1 MKTKKTLKKIEKEQV
16 REKETK
22 EQPLKHFQSN
32 LQSEKVQWRRYA
44 RVQCNPNLAVG
55 LLLDEAADSFQSSLP
70 EQVGQGDPADPENTT
85 VDESLAKSR
94 QNKSKDIVC
103 SQQKTT
109 SKIRESHCAVEPEKE
124 STFHPFHHGQ
134 VEPAQTESSLEVGY
148 CTNPVIL
155 VLGHVDVGKSTF
167 LGHILHLTGNI
178 DERMLRKLKKESSDS
193 GRSDLSYAWV
203 LDDQEAERE
212 RGVTMD
218 ISIRQVHF
226 KRLYTFLDT
235 PGHYDFLSAVIAAAS
250 QAQVAIL
257 LVDASPG
264 QFETCFHENGPTL
277 EHAII
282 VRSMGVNKV
291 IVAINKM
298 DQVNYAEE
306 RFTEIRN
313 QVIKVLTSQI
323 GYSESHISCIPCS
336 GLTGEN
342 ILRRDHARLSHWYAG
357 DTIMEAVDRF
367 CKEPVDDIQDK
378 HFRMPCMDVV
388 EEKKDSETLRISGC
402 IMSGKVKVGDI
413 VRIHPSQMQ
422 QSWTVRSIVMGER
435 QVSQAVVGDWSALVL
450 IGSSSG
456 TSLRVGHVLADPNAP
471 LTQGRHIV
479 VQLVVFGSGKK
490 PILKGTPV
498 MLHVHC
504 FQGVGVLME
513 FISVS
518 RKDESYRSYS
528 NRTCHILYSFC
539 DE

>member
-1 MKTKKTLKKIEKEQV
+1 MPKKLQQRNFIQAELEEWYEDEEDFEEDRERTSQRKGNERATIETLSEQSTIRESAVEEV
-16 REKETK
+16 R
-22 EQPLKHFQSN
+22 
-32 LQSEKVQWRRYA
+32 KVLSDSFSLDTIRRA
-44 RVQCNPNLAVG
+44 LDRVQCNPNLAVG

-264 QFETCFHENGPTL
+264 QFETCF
-277 EHAII
+277 
-282 VRSMGVNKV
+282 M
-291 IVAINKM
+291 KM
-298 DQVNYAEE
+298 DPLWN
-306 RFTEIRN
+306 
-313 QVIKVLTSQI
+313 
-323 GYSESHISCIPCS
+323 
-336 GLTGEN
+336 
-342 ILRRDHARLSHWYAG
+342 
-357 DTIMEAVDRF
+357 
-367 CKEPVDDIQDK
+367 
-378 HFRMPCMDVV
+378 
-388 EEKKDSETLRISGC
+388 TLLLFE
-402 IMSGKVKVGDI
+402 V
-413 VRIHPSQMQ
+413 
-422 QSWTVRSIVMGER
+422 WE
-435 QVSQAVVGDWSALVL
+435 
-450 IGSSSG
+450 
-456 TSLRVGHVLADPNAP
+456 
-471 LTQGRHIV
+471 
-479 VQLVVFGSGKK
+479 
-490 PILKGTPV
+490 
-498 MLHVHC
+498 
-504 FQGVGVLME
+504 
-513 FISVS
+513 
-518 RKDESYRSYS
+518 
-528 NRTCHILYSFC
+528 
-539 DE
+539 